1 MLMLIWIEFI
11 KRENKH
17 KNKNIRTEELSC
29 KNRNEWNGGDEDS
42 FYNGLKRTNCTLY
55 TVRAIDKSI

>member
-1 MLMLIWIEFI
+1 MPDFIGNGKEQSVASCQQTPNSSTNPMLMLIWIEFI

-29 KNRNEWNGGDEDS
+29 KNR
-42 FYNGLKRTNCTLY
+42 
-55 TVRAIDKSI
+55 I